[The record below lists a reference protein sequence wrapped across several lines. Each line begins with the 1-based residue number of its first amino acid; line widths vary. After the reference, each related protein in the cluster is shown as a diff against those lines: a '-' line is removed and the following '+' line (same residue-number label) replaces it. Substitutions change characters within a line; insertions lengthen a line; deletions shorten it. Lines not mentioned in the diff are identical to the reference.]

1 MSAPDVKFF
10 GLSTCIHCKNAKAYL
25 DECHVDYNCVF
36 VDKLSGDEK
45 KAVMEEVRQYNPSLS
60 FPTMVINGVV
70 VIGFNKDKM
79 DQALGK

>member
-25 DECHVDYNCVF
+25 EECHVGFSPVF
-36 VDKLSGDEK
+36 VDQLTGDEK
-45 KAVMEEVRQYNPSLS
+45 KAVMEEIRKYNSSLS
-60 FPTMVINGVV
+60 FPTMIINGT
-70 VIGFNKDKM
+70 VIVGFNKDKI